1 MVSNSS
7 FGGTGGGSEGRA
19 VQSPSG
25 AGHLRR
31 SRVILATVLVLIGLC
46 AVACYV
52 AAATGIGICGGDG
65 GSPYAAPASP
75 RGKYCESGLPWIS
88 LLVGLALP
96 VAGGVAVAVRHR
108 WLPLV
113 MCAVVGTV
121 LVLSPLVVGSALSK
135 ECADAPKTGPY
146 DRDREERPECAHY

>member
-1 MVSNSS
+1 MQSS
-7 FGGTGGGSEGRA
+7 SL
-19 VQSPSG
+19 

-31 SRVILATVLVLIGLC
+31 SGVVLVTVLVLVGLC
-46 AVACYV
+46 AVAFYV

-65 GSPYAAPASP
+65 GSRYAAPASP

-96 VAGGVAVAVRHR
+96 VAGGVVAAVHRR
-108 WLPLV
+108 WLALV
-113 MCAVVGTV
+113 VCAVVGTV

-146 DRDREERPECAHY
+146 DRYLEERPECAHY